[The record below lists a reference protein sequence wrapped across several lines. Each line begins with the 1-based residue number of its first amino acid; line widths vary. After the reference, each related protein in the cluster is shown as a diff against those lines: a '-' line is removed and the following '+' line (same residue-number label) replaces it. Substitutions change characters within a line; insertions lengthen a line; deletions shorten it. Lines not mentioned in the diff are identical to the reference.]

1 MSSPVKQSMT
11 LEEEM
16 YVTKRNG
23 QREIVSFDKI
33 LKRIKT
39 LGHEADIKVNYTN
52 LVMKVIDQLY
62 DGISTTKI
70 DELSAEQCA
79 SMASIHPDYNIL
91 AGRITVSNHHKNTS
105 SSFKDVMTSLYQY
118 KDKHDKHS
126 PLVTE
131 QIVMVANQYEDE
143 IEQLIDYERDFLI
156 DYFGFKTLERAYLM
170 KINQKTVERPQHMW
184 LRVAIGIHGEN
195 FSRVEET
202 YRYMSMKYFTHATPT
217 LFNAGTPHPQLSSCF
232 LLSMESDSIEGIY
245 NTLKD
250 CAMISKWAG
259 GIGLH
264 VHNIRAS
271 GSHIRGTNGNS
282 NGLAPMLRVFNNTA
296 KYVDQCVHPE
306 TIIYTTQGPKQIQNC
321 IVGETE
327 IFNMKGDVETIQN
340 VLEHSYEGEFLE
352 IDSVHSLYP
361 LRITPEHPVFSLRGQ
376 QKGLNYKVIK
386 NRLEKKIV
394 DFEWT
399 DAKDLTTTD
408 MLVYPIPTYKRDIA
422 TISADDCY
430 MYGVILGDGSM
441 CNKTD
446 SAGYVC
452 MHSTNKKH
460 VADFMESYF
469 NKTCTNYT
477 KQIEE
482 NTTRIRWNRSVH
494 LPFRYNDF
502 YDENKQKRVQARWLN
517 LPIEKAKYIL
527 KGLIDTD
534 GCLGLGEQKGKTGE
548 LVFDSTSINL
558 IESVRFLCMRLGV
571 LTSGYIRD
579 RVGESH
585 ETARGI
591 IENKKISYCLRIPKT
606 QEICELIGFAFNEGQ
621 FFKFMRYGD
630 FMLSRIQDIRTTQYQ
645 GVLYDLQM
653 SKEHNYLIENGLVH
667 NGGGKRNGSFA
678 IYLEPWHA
686 DIEVFLQMRKN
697 HGDEELKA
705 RDLFY
710 ALWVPDLFMERVKAD
725 GQWTLMCPDEC
736 PGLADVYGDD
746 FNALYTSY
754 EQAGKGRK
762 SIKARELWF
771 QVLDAQM
778 ETGTPYLLYK
788 DACNKKSNQKNIG
801 TIKSSNLCVAPET
814 TILTDK
820 GHVEIQTLCGQN
832 VNVWNGEEFSPVQVF
847 QTGENQELIE
857 VETDDGCKLSCT
869 PYHKF
874 FIQTNYSKKSIQT
887 VEAKDLK
894 PNDKIMKCGYPTIDG
909 KEKMNYAYTHGFFCG
924 DGTYTNNNLE
934 HKACQFK
941 SLDGHYFCK
950 RHIDF
955 ETENNISDL
964 AENANIS
971 KTHCNAMSYVKKPLA
986 YLYGEKKQL
995 IKHIEFRGQYE
1006 NGNHTVLQLPLD
1018 IDEKFFVPMNHS
1030 LDIKLDWFAGYCD
1043 ADGTISVNGTNKQL
1057 QVASINREFLYK
1069 VKMMLQTCGINP
1081 KIRISKEAGTSN
1093 LPDGNGGRKDYETQ
1107 AVYRLLITSTDLSK
1121 LSDIGFS
1128 PKRLQI
1134 ISTTEPNR
1142 SATQFIKIK
1151 SINNNGRRD
1160 NTYCFTE
1167 PKKHAGIF
1175 NGVLTSQCTEILE
1188 VSSDTE
1194 SAVCNLASIAL
1205 PTFVDASDP
1214 ENPVF
1219 NFDMLHDIARVVTYN
1234 LNKIIDVNFYPTEKT
1249 RRSNMRHR
1257 PIGIGVQGLA
1267 DVFMLM
1273 NMPFASEAAK
1283 QLNKDIF
1290 ETIYHGALTESC
1302 HLAKSE
1308 GAYETFKGSPA
1319 SEGILQFDM
1328 WQSVA
1333 GQSDK
1338 TQLNN
1343 RYDWSALKAS
1353 IIMVGLRNSL
1363 LMAPMPTASTSQI
1376 LGFNECIEP
1385 ITSNIY
1391 NRRTLAGEF
1400 ILANKYL
1407 MNDLIRLDLWNEK
1420 IKNNIIANHGSVQHI
1435 DVIPQE
1441 IREKYKT
1448 VWEIPMKTLIDMA
1461 ADRGVY
1467 ICQSQSLNLWLE
1479 EPNYGN
1485 LTSMHFYSWSK
1496 GLKTGIYYL
1505 RRRGRHQAQQF
1516 TIEPEKKDL
1525 GENSGEYSGESE
1537 EICEMCSA

>member
-1 MSSPVKQSMT
+1 M
-11 LEEEM
+11 
-16 YVTKRNG
+16 
-23 QREIVSFDKI
+23 
-33 LKRIKT
+33 
-39 LGHEADIKVNYTN
+39 
-52 LVMKVIDQLY
+52 QL
-62 DGISTTKI
+62 
-70 DELSAEQCA
+70 
-79 SMASIHPDYNIL
+79 
-91 AGRITVSNHHKNTS
+91 SN
-105 SSFKDVMTSLYQY
+105 DRW
-118 KDKHDKHS
+118 
-126 PLVTE
+126 E
-131 QIVMVANQYEDE
+131 
-143 IEQLIDYERDFLI
+143 
-156 DYFGFKTLERAYLM
+156 
-170 KINQKTVERPQHMW
+170 
-184 LRVAIGIHGEN
+184 GEN
-195 FSRVEET
+195 E
-202 YRYMSMKYFTHATPT
+202 
-217 LFNAGTPHPQLSSCF
+217 LC
-232 LLSMESDSIEGIY
+232 IY
-245 NTLKD
+245 
-250 CAMISKWAG
+250 
-259 GIGLH
+259 
-264 VHNIRAS
+264 
-271 GSHIRGTNGNS
+271 
-282 NGLAPMLRVFNNTA
+282 
-296 KYVDQCVHPE
+296 
-306 TIIYTTQGPKQIQNC
+306 
-321 IVGETE
+321 
-327 IFNMKGDVETIQN
+327 
-340 VLEHSYEGEFLE
+340 
-352 IDSVHSLYP
+352 
-361 LRITPEHPVFSLRGQ
+361 
-376 QKGLNYKVIK
+376 
-386 NRLEKKIV
+386 
-394 DFEWT
+394 
-399 DAKDLTTTD
+399 
-408 MLVYPIPTYKRDIA
+408 
-422 TISADDCY
+422 
-430 MYGVILGDGSM
+430 
-441 CNKTD
+441 
-446 SAGYVC
+446 
-452 MHSTNKKH
+452 
-460 VADFMESYF
+460 
-469 NKTCTNYT
+469 
-477 KQIEE
+477 
-482 NTTRIRWNRSVH
+482 
-494 LPFRYNDF
+494 
-502 YDENKQKRVQARWLN
+502 
-517 LPIEKAKYIL
+517 
-527 KGLIDTD
+527 
-534 GCLGLGEQKGKTGE
+534 
-548 LVFDSTSINL
+548 
-558 IESVRFLCMRLGV
+558 
-571 LTSGYIRD
+571 
-579 RVGESH
+579 
-585 ETARGI
+585 
-591 IENKKISYCLRIPKT
+591 
-606 QEICELIGFAFNEGQ
+606 
-621 FFKFMRYGD
+621 
-630 FMLSRIQDIRTTQYQ
+630 
-645 GVLYDLQM
+645 
-653 SKEHNYLIENGLVH
+653 
-667 NGGGKRNGSFA
+667 
-678 IYLEPWHA
+678 PW
-686 DIEVFLQMRKN
+686 I
-697 HGDEELKA
+697 
-705 RDLFY
+705 
-710 ALWVPDLFMERVKAD
+710 
-725 GQWTLMCPDEC
+725 
-736 PGLADVYGDD
+736 
-746 FNALYTSY
+746 
-754 EQAGKGRK
+754 
-762 SIKARELWF
+762 
-771 QVLDAQM
+771 
-778 ETGTPYLLYK
+778 
-788 DACNKKSNQKNIG
+788 
-801 TIKSSNLCVAPET
+801 
-814 TILTDK
+814 
-820 GHVEIQTLCGQN
+820 
-832 VNVWNGEEFSPVQVF
+832 
-847 QTGENQELIE
+847 
-857 VETDDGCKLSCT
+857 
-869 PYHKF
+869 
-874 FIQTNYSKKSIQT
+874 
-887 VEAKDLK
+887 
-894 PNDKIMKCGYPTIDG
+894 
-909 KEKMNYAYTHGFFCG
+909 FCG

-1030 LDIKLDWFAGYCD
+1030 LDTKLDWFSGYCD

-1273 NMPFASEAAK
+1273 NIPFTSEAAK

-1308 GAYETFKGSPA
+1308 GPYETFQGSPA

-1328 WQSVA
+1328 WP
-1333 GQSDK
+1333 DK

-1343 RYDWSALKAS
+1343 RYDWSALKAT
-1353 IIMVGLRNSL
+1353 IIMNGLRNSL

-1407 MNDLIRLDLWNEK
+1407 MNDLIKLDLWNEK

-1435 DVIPQE
+1435 EVIPQE

-1479 EPNYGN
+1479 EPTYSN

-1516 TIEPEKKDL
+1516 TIEPDKK
-1525 GENSGEYSGESE
+1525 ESAEESE